1 MEMWRQAVRNK
12 TTSQQLCLSVC
23 VCVCVWLCVCV
34 CLGTGA
40 PGVATGVCSTVGIV
54 AAPVMIEKRRITF
67 NRPEVPVAVV
77 VLLGSCGSG
86 YPKHNANKLLI

>member
-12 TTSQQLCLSVC
+12 TTSEQLLFEC
-23 VCVCVWLCVCV
+23 LCVCV

-54 AAPVMIEKRRITF
+54 AAPVTIGKPRITF

-77 VLLGSCGSG
+77 VLLGSCCSG
-86 YPKHNANKLLI
+86 YPKHHANKLL